1 MSAAGRQHA
10 SGARAKAAG
19 GAAGSVRSVSYATSP
34 LLASPTPPWRSRLV
48 VALVAVGF
56 AVLFL
61 RAVWLQI
68 LHTDFYQAEGEKR
81 FVVTQ
86 PLPAS
91 RGRILDRHGQL
102 LATSVAMPSV
112 QVDTHSFAADVA
124 QRRALAA
131 ALKMPYAELQDRLD
145 GATGTVLLKRHATDE
160 QWQALRALQLKGLHQ
175 VPDFQRRWPE
185 GESAAHVVG
194 FTQLVGQGL
203 QGAGIDGVELA
214 FDGRLSGRAGQ
225 RTVVR
230 DRFGR
235 VVEDIGEQAD
245 PRHGEDVQLAIDSKV
260 QFFAWQRLREA
271 VIEHRAQR
279 GSVVVLDVKTGEVL
293 ALANYPSYDPAQ
305 RATMRRERLRNA
317 ALTDVFEPGST
328 MKPFIAAL
336 ALERGPWRPETRIE
350 TAPGHIIVGGRRIN
364 DAHPHGVLSVA
375 EVIQKSSNVGTVKMA
390 LPMPSREMHALYTA
404 IGLGQRPQI
413 DFPGA
418 VTGRLRPYQG
428 WREIEKATMSY
439 GYGLSASLFQI
450 ARAYTVFASDGQL
463 LPVSML
469 KREEGAA
476 PAVAGQRQDAQGAAP
491 AVAGQRQDAQGAAP
505 AVAGQR
511 QDAQGAAPAVAGQRV
526 ISPETARA
534 VREML
539 RLAAGPGG
547 TAPKAQALGY
557 SVGGKTGTARKL
569 EGKTYSTSKYRSF
582 FVGLAPVSEPRI
594 VVAVMV
600 DEPGKGVYYGGE
612 IAAPVFSQIVAQTL
626 RGMNV
631 APDLD
636 VKAQIATK
644 VEPAAQE
651 SF

>member
-1 MSAAGRQHA
+1 MSASHQASGRQHA
-10 SGARAKAAG
+10 SGARAPQPS
-19 GAAGSVRSVSYATSP
+19 GAVKSVSYATSP
-34 LLASPTPPWRSRLV
+34 LLASPTPPWRSRFV
-48 VALVAVGF
+48 VAMVAFGF
-56 AVLFL
+56 AVLFG

-68 LHTDFYQAEGEKR
+68 LHTDFYQAQGEKR

-91 RGRILDRHGQL
+91 RGQVLDRNGQL

-112 QVDTHSFAADVA
+112 QVETRSFAADVA

-131 ALKMPYAELQDRLD
+131 ALKLPVAELQERLD
-145 GATGTVLLKRHATDE
+145 GATGTVLLKRHATDA
-160 QWQALRALQLKGLHQ
+160 QWQAVQALGLKGVQQL
-175 VPDFQRRWPE
+175 PEYQRRWPE

-194 FTQLVGQGL
+194 FTDIDGK
-203 QGAGIDGVELA
+203 GIDGIELA
-214 FDGRLSGRAGQ
+214 FQQRLSGQRGQ

-235 VVEDIGEQAD
+235 IVEDVGEQAD
-245 PRHGEDVQLAIDSKV
+245 PHHGDDVQLAIDSKV
-260 QFFAWQRLREA
+260 QFFAWLRLREA
-271 VIEHRAQR
+271 VIEHRARR
-279 GSVVVLDVKTGEVL
+279 GSVVVLDVKSGEVL

-305 RATMRRERLRNA
+305 RATMHKESLRNA

-336 ALERGPWRPETRIE
+336 ALERGPWRPDTRID
-350 TAPGHIIVGGRRIN
+350 TAPGQIVITGSRIT
-364 DAHPHGVLSVA
+364 DAHPHGVLTVA
-375 EVIQKSSNVGTVKMA
+375 EVVQKSSNVGTVKMA
-390 LPMPSREMHALYTA
+390 LQMPAREMHALYTA

-418 VTGRLRPYQG
+418 VTGRLRPYKS
-428 WREIEKATMSY
+428 WRPVEQATMSY
-439 GYGLSASLFQI
+439 GYGLSASLFQL

-463 LPVSML
+463 LPLSMVR
-469 KREEGAA
+469 REDGEVVAGPRGTPEGAA
-476 PAVAGQRQDAQGAAP
+476 PAVAGQR
-491 AVAGQRQDAQGAAP
+491 VM
-505 AVAGQR
+505 
-511 QDAQGAAPAVAGQRV
+511 
-526 ISPETARA
+526 SPETARA

-569 EGKTYSTSKYRSF
+569 EGKAYSTSKYRSF

-600 DEPGKGVYYGGE
+600 DEPGRGVYYGGE
-612 IAAPVFSQIVAQTL
+612 IAAPVFSQVVAQTL
-626 RGMNV
+626 RSMNV

-636 VKAQIATK
+636 VKAQIAGK
-644 VEPAAQE
+644 AVPAAPE